1 MGGWPTSDYG
11 SRSLASMV
19 DRRRDFGSSLL
30 NERQRFR
37 KRGFVAVV
45 KLDVVGA

>member
-1 MGGWPTSDYG
+1 
-11 SRSLASMV
+11 MV

-30 NERQRFR
+30 NERQRFG
-37 KRGFVAVV
+37 KRGFVAGV